1 MNTQI
6 DKTLEQ
12 LARCLD
18 ADGCPDAPR
27 LHKMYDLTL
36 RLQSQLLGVIYDTE
50 TFLPDA
56 ATPHLSQQHAHA
68 ENTSTVVT
76 LIIDEPLPSM
86 KRLTEEV
93 EEHWKAMLH
102 TAIDEAERQGTLPYF
117 DKALVAIEI
126 TTPRGTNNANVWD
139 TSNRAINVII
149 NNLKGIFFLD
159 DNLEHM
165 AFSVTGRWGE
175 AGKTVLR
182 VSECGSERTGKN
194 KLQDK
199 GM

>member
-6 DKTLEQ
+6 NKTLEQ

-18 ADGCPDAPR
+18 TDGRADAPH
-27 LHKMYDLTL
+27 LHKMYDLAL
-36 RLQSQLLGVIYDTE
+36 KLQSQLLGVIYDTE
-50 TFLPDA
+50 MFLPDA
-56 ATPHLSQQHAHA
+56 ATPRLSRQHAHA
-68 ENTSTVVT
+68 VNTGVTVT
-76 LIIDEPLPSM
+76 LTIDEPLPPM

-93 EEHWKAMLH
+93 EEHWKAMLRA
-102 TAIDEAERQGTLPYF
+102 AIDEAERQEPLPYF
-117 DKALVAIEI
+117 DKAMVAIEI

-175 AGKTVLR
+175 SGKTVLR
-182 VSECGSERTGKN
+182 VSELEDR
-194 KLQDK
+194 
-199 GM
+199 

>member
-6 DKTLEQ
+6 DKTLEL

-18 ADGCPDAPR
+18 AGGRPDAPR
-27 LHKMYDLTL
+27 LHKMYDLAL
-36 RLQSQLLGVIYDTE
+36 KLQGQLLGVIYDTE
-50 TFLPDA
+50 TFSPDA
-56 ATPHLSQQHAHA
+56 TTPRLARQHAHG
-68 ENTSTVVT
+68 ENNGAVVT
-76 LIIDEPLPSM
+76 LTIDEPLPSM

-93 EEHWKAMLH
+93 EEHWKAMLRA
-102 TAIDEAERQGTLPYF
+102 AIDEAERQGSLPYF

-149 NNLKGIFFLD
+149 NNLKGVFFLD
-159 DNLEHM
+159 DNIEHM

-175 AGKTVLR
+175 PGRTVLR
-182 VSECGSERTGKN
+182 VSEMEVR
-194 KLQDK
+194 
-199 GM
+199 